1 MRLLTIPTIY
11 KNRMWIKPKSYDFGF
26 NCAAFA
32 LILHYPNKFNMS
44 DHNHAI
50 KHLRKDY
57 TLHQL
62 DEKEVA
68 ASPFQQFEKWM
79 QEAIKAEVHEPN
91 AMHLASMQANGR
103 PAGRVVLLRGLDA
116 QGFSFFTNYESDKG
130 RQLQQSGFAALTFF
144 WPELER
150 QIRIEGHVEKLTEKE
165 NDDYFY
171 SRPRGNRLGA
181 WASPQSKV
189 IPNRAELERL
199 AQLLESKYPESVHI
213 PRPEH
218 WGGFRVIADKIEFW
232 QGRASRLHDR
242 IRYRL
247 ENGNWVIE
255 RVAP

>member
-1 MRLLTIPTIY
+1 
-11 KNRMWIKPKSYDFGF
+11 
-26 NCAAFA
+26 
-32 LILHYPNKFNMS
+32 MS
-44 DHNHAI
+44 HHSHDI

-62 DEKEVA
+62 DEHDVA
-68 ASPFQQFEKWM
+68 SSPLVQFEKWM

-91 AMHLASMQANGR
+91 AMHLATVQANGR

-116 QGFSFFTNYESDKG
+116 NGFSFFTNYNSDKG
-130 RQLQQSGFAALTFF
+130 QQLQKHGFAALTFF

-150 QIRIEGHVEKLTEKE
+150 QIRIEGVVDKLTDKE

-181 WASPQSKV
+181 WASPQSQV
-189 IPNRAELERL
+189 IANRQELERL
-199 AQLLESKYPESVHI
+199 AQLLESKYPDSVHI
-213 PRPEH
+213 PRPGH
-218 WGGFRVIADKIEFW
+218 WGGFRILPDKIEFW

-242 IRYRL
+242 IRYTKT
-247 ENGNWVIE
+247 NGTWIIE

>member
-1 MRLLTIPTIY
+1 
-11 KNRMWIKPKSYDFGF
+11 
-26 NCAAFA
+26 
-32 LILHYPNKFNMS
+32 MS
-44 DHNHAI
+44 DHHNAI

-68 ASPFQQFEKWM
+68 ASPFTQFEKWM

-91 AMHLASMQANGR
+91 AMHLATVQANGR
-103 PAGRVVLLRGLDA
+103 PAGRVVLLRGLDER
-116 QGFSFFTNYESDKG
+116 GFSFFTNYESDKG
-130 RQLQQSGFAALTFF
+130 RQLQQNGFAALTFF

-150 QIRIEGHVEKLTEKE
+150 QIRIEGTVEQLTAAE

-189 IPNRAELERL
+189 IAGREELERL
-199 AQLLESKYPESVHI
+199 AQLLEVKYPDTSYI

-218 WGGFRVIADKIEFW
+218 WGGFRIKPDKIEFW

-242 IRYRL
+242 VRYRL
-247 ENGNWVIE
+247 EAGQWVIE

>member
-1 MRLLTIPTIY
+1 
-11 KNRMWIKPKSYDFGF
+11 
-26 NCAAFA
+26 
-32 LILHYPNKFNMS
+32 MS
-44 DHNHAI
+44 DHSQSI

-57 TLHQL
+57 TMHQL

-68 ASPFQQFEKWM
+68 ASPFEQFERWM

-91 AMHLASMQANGR
+91 AMHLATVQANGR
-103 PAGRVVLLRGLDA
+103 PAGRVVLLRGLDER
-116 QGFSFFTNYESDKG
+116 GFSFFTNYNSDKG
-130 RQLQQSGFAALTFF
+130 QQLQQQGFAALTLF

-150 QIRIEGHVEKLTEKE
+150 QIRIEGSVSMLTDKE

-189 IPNRAELERL
+189 IANRGELERL
-199 AQLLESKYPESVHI
+199 AQMLEVKYPDTVHI

-218 WGGFRVIADKIEFW
+218 WGGFRVQPDKIEFW

-247 ENGNWVIE
+247 ESGAWIIE

>member
-1 MRLLTIPTIY
+1 
-11 KNRMWIKPKSYDFGF
+11 
-26 NCAAFA
+26 
-32 LILHYPNKFNMS
+32 MS
-44 DHNHAI
+44 HHSHDI

-62 DEKEVA
+62 DENEVA
-68 ASPFQQFEKWM
+68 SSPLVQFEKWM

-91 AMHLASMQANGR
+91 AMHLATVQANGR

-116 QGFSFFTNYESDKG
+116 NGFSFFTNYNSDKG
-130 RQLQQSGFAALTFF
+130 QQLQQHGFAALTFF

-150 QIRIEGHVEKLTEKE
+150 QIRIEGVVVKLTDKE

-181 WASPQSKV
+181 WASPQSQV
-189 IPNRAELERL
+189 IANRQELERL
-199 AQLLESKYPESVHI
+199 AQLLESKYPDSVHI
-213 PRPEH
+213 PRPGH
-218 WGGFRVIADKIEFW
+218 WGGFRIQPDKIEFW

-242 IRYRL
+242 IRYTKT
-247 ENGNWVIE
+247 NGTWIIE

>member
-1 MRLLTIPTIY
+1 
-11 KNRMWIKPKSYDFGF
+11 
-26 NCAAFA
+26 
-32 LILHYPNKFNMS
+32 MS

-68 ASPFQQFEKWM
+68 SSPFEQFEQWM
-79 QEAIKAEVHEPN
+79 QEAIKAEVNEPN
-91 AMHLASMQANGR
+91 AMHLATVQADGR
-103 PAGRVVLLRGLDA
+103 PAGRVVLLRGLDER
-116 QGFSFFTNYESDKG
+116 GFSFFTNYESDKG
-130 RQLQQSGFAALTFF
+130 RQLVQHGFAALTFF

-150 QIRIEGHVEKLTEKE
+150 QIRIEGAVSRLTSAE

-189 IPNRAELERL
+189 ITGREELERL
-199 AQLLESKYPESVHI
+199 AQVLEAKYPNATHI

-218 WGGFRVIADKIEFW
+218 WGGFRIAPDKIEFW

-247 ENGNWVIE
+247 ESNTWIIE